1 MKKIFN
7 MIIGT
12 TLASL
17 GIACILNSNLGC
29 FSITACYKALSD
41 LFNIPL
47 AIANTLIEVLMI
59 CYAIHKGEGLGLTAI
74 FNATYGALMINLF
87 HSILPCTK
95 ILGFGGFLL
104 PIGWCLMGK
113 AGMGDTG
120 TNILTRALMK
130 STGKHLSLIRV
141 FIDGIF
147 LIIAYIGAPQY
158 VTWFTLLI
166 TFGCGPLLQL
176 VYKLMGYEPIK
187 IKHKFLINK
196 R

>member
-47 AIANTLIEVLMI
+47 AIANALIEVLMI

-130 STGKHLSLIRV
+130 STGKHLSLIRI

-176 VYKLMGYEPIK
+176 AYKLMGYEPIK